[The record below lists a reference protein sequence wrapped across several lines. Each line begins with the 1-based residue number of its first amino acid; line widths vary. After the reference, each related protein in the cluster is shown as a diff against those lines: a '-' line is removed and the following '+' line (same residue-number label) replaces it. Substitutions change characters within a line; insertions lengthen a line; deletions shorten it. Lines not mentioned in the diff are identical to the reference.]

1 MGYTSSY
8 LFMFKKKETRR
19 VVKFIDKVLI
29 LPREENHYW
38 NTRNQRRADDLPV
51 PGASSRS
58 SRAASNSPKM
68 QARHDPADQQWLQ
81 EPNHGTRNQSTI
93 AMRTKLH
100 RSFNGVNWMEKSVTC
115 GSFAVV
121 GVVVRSRPAVP
132 SQTFACPMAISD
144 DRVRRRL
151 MAALQV
157 AQRGSMYL
165 PTKIDCLRLPPLQSC
180 LNSSF
185 VLRDIRVRV
194 ESERERG

>member
-1 MGYTSSY
+1 
-8 LFMFKKKETRR
+8 
-19 VVKFIDKVLI
+19 
-29 LPREENHYW
+29 
-38 NTRNQRRADDLPV
+38 
-51 PGASSRS
+51 
-58 SRAASNSPKM
+58 M

-100 RSFNGVNWMEKSVTC
+100 RSYNGVNWMEKSVTC

-165 PTKIDCLRLPPLQSC
+165 PTKIDCLRLPPQQSC

-185 VLRDIRVRV
+185 VLRSACPSCFVLRSIDHLSGLPDARRNGSIAEAAHRLCLHV
-194 ESERERG
+194 E